1 MQAVIM
7 AAGKSTRTYPLT
19 LTRPKPLLKVANR
32 PILEYHLSALQGLVD
47 EVLLVVWYRKNM
59 IVDAFGD
66 SFSNIRLRYVDQPEQ
81 LGTGHAVLQCE
92 DAITGPFLVLNGDDI
107 YNAHDLARLAR
118 LEPGAAGALAKSM
131 PDPRLYG
138 VYEVDGQGRALRI
151 VEKPADS
158 SSNLV
163 NVGAYKFTPEVF
175 AVLKRTE
182 PSERGEI
189 EITSAIQTLARQT
202 DFRVLEMEKH
212 WLPIGY
218 PWHLLDANEYM
229 LEHFLEHE
237 ILGEVSPSAHL
248 NGRVYV
254 APGAVIRSGVVIDG
268 PVYIG
273 RNAGIGPNCWI
284 RPCSTIGDRCKV
296 GHAVEI
302 KNSIL
307 MDGAAVPHLSYV
319 GDSVIGERANLGAG
333 TITANFRHDAGSISS
348 IVKGAVVDS
357 GRRKLGAIIG
367 DEVHTGINTAIYPG
381 RKLWPHTITYPGESI
396 RKDVTEIKRLP
407 QS

>member
-1 MQAVIM
+1 
-7 AAGKSTRTYPLT
+7 
-19 LTRPKPLLKVANR
+19 
-32 PILEYHLSALQGLVD
+32 
-47 EVLLVVWYRKNM
+47 
-59 IVDAFGD
+59 
-66 SFSNIRLRYVDQPEQ
+66 
-81 LGTGHAVLQCE
+81 
-92 DAITGPFLVLNGDDI
+92 
-107 YNAHDLARLAR
+107 
-118 LEPGAAGALAKSM
+118 
-131 PDPRLYG
+131 
-138 VYEVDGQGRALRI
+138 
-151 VEKPADS
+151 
-158 SSNLV
+158 
-163 NVGAYKFTPEVF
+163 
-175 AVLKRTE
+175 
-182 PSERGEI
+182 
-189 EITSAIQTLARQT
+189 
-202 DFRVLEMEKH
+202 MEKQ

-218 PWHLLDANEYM
+218 PWHLLDANEHI

-237 ILGEVSPSAHL
+237 VCGEVSPSAHL

-273 RNAGIGPNCWI
+273 RNASIGPNCWI

-307 MDGAAVPHLSYV
+307 MDAAAVPHLSYV

-333 TITANFRHDAGSISS
+333 TITANFRHDAGTISS
-348 IVKGAVVDS
+348 IVKGAVVDT